1 MTAKLLAHVRSV
13 RDKAK
18 GLRGRKQ
25 FDSAIAQLEEAID
38 DLEEMLGTVRQ
49 TQKWEQI
56 SPILEALS
64 QTYGQLGGT
73 WRDAKNFKKAEEY
86 YDKGNEYEEERRR
99 KGSAMDS
106 YNLLQRL
113 IVRLLGNP
121 SLIDDAKFAAELKQV
136 RNAIQEQ
143 FRYGRDDS
151 WGLADL
157 ALVQILCSADADFVI
172 ADLEQRQQE
181 LQKGQADKSFYKST
195 YDVVAALIEE
205 GLGKEGL
212 GARLEEFKR
221 LLQRKGGVKSEP

>member
-1 MTAKLLAHVRSV
+1 MTTKLLDHVRSV

-18 GLRGRKQ
+18 GLRERKQ
-25 FDSAIAQLEEAID
+25 FDSAIAQLEEVID

-49 TQKWEQI
+49 TQDWEQI
-56 SPILEALS
+56 SPILEVLS

-73 WRDAKNFKKAEEY
+73 WRDAKDFKKAEEY

-99 KGSAMDS
+99 DGGAMDS

-113 IVRLLGNP
+113 VVRLLGNP
-121 SLIDDAKFAAELKQV
+121 ALINHAEFVAKLKEV
-136 RNAIQEQ
+136 KNTIQEQ
-143 FRYGRDDS
+143 FGYGRNDS

-157 ALVQILCSADADFVI
+157 ALVQILCSPDADFVI
-172 ADLEQRQQE
+172 ADLEQRQRE

-195 YDVVAALIEE
+195 YDVVVALIEE
-205 GLGKEGL
+205 GLGKGEL

-221 LLQRKGGVKSEP
+221 LLQRKGGVKLER